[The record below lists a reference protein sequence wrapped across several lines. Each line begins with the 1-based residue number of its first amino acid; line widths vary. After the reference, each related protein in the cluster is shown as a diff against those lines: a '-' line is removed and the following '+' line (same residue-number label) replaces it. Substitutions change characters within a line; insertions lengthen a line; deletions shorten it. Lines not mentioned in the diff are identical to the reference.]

1 MKQKKIVRCTV
12 AALLLLCTVIGGTPV
27 FAYSLENHYV
37 ANKATQ
43 YAWGANMQSDSGII
57 KNGWLAGVS
66 AWNSEGVNIGYNS
79 ISKNLLESRYRSG
92 YSENGMTIITTYT
105 TGRSTDKQFTCYMN
119 SAKAGWNSTTAR
131 STGTHEIGHV
141 VGLAHSNTYYSIMRD
156 GREREEIYTIQ
167 ADDRNGFRAI
177 YS

>member
-79 ISKNLLESRYRSG
+79 ISKNILKMECPLSHLTQRVALQLSNLLA
-92 YSENGMTIITTYT
+92 T
-105 TGRSTDKQFTCYMN
+105 
-119 SAKAGWNSTTAR
+119 
-131 STGTHEIGHV
+131 
-141 VGLAHSNTYYSIMRD
+141 
-156 GREREEIYTIQ
+156 
-167 ADDRNGFRAI
+167 
-177 YS
+177 

>member
-79 ISKNLLESRYRSG
+79 ISKKVS
-92 YSENGMTIITTYT
+92 TYT
-105 TGRSTDKQFTCYMN
+105 WGR
-119 SAKAGWNSTTAR
+119 A
-131 STGTHEIGHV
+131 
-141 VGLAHSNTYYSIMRD
+141 
-156 GREREEIYTIQ
+156 
-167 ADDRNGFRAI
+167 
-177 YS
+177 